1 MGVNGNSKFMI
12 KHMMQI
18 KTEYIVF
25 IKKIPAHLVRLQTVR
40 RPSEITS
47 HSTEKSESGST
58 SSAVVLA
65 ASLPLRTAA
74 EQSALR
80 IARRSF
86 TPSHIIVTLCP
97 HACSAATIS
106 RLVSGVALPN
116 IEQVWAVSF
125 SCDADRVLTSV
136 NRSAPLTPHCFA
148 AAAAAQWGFPAWV
161 AYGDLALLRAEARA
175 GCGAVVGLQS
185 SPEQIAAGAP
195 ERRFAAV
202 RGFAAIDG
210 SPKVLL
216 CDPWASGN
224 DFDCET
230 DMPLDDF
237 MVAWDNLALLMRQRK
252 NNTSPL
258 GRTRCSV
265 WLRPVGTDAPGVYH
279 MYINGEEHLLV
290 DDFCARGG
298 VLAYSLP
305 DAQPH
310 ATTAHRQFTY
320 VEPTQGGIL
329 LERGDTP
336 RKYTVYAIDSAGG
349 MLVGDVTVSAQTT
362 LPGSAPA
369 QPNPPR
375 SAAAPAQSPQPQKHF
390 NTLSAA
396 EYRALNKL
404 TAPVPARTLPGTSG
418 VMELNSVRAPF
429 NAPSTPQFAAPA
441 PHTAQEELLDILPD
455 LPEQQPKAEPAVT
468 TASAQQPAPAQLEN
482 IESPELPEEEKSATG
497 LSALPIA
504 HNDPTAQADIPPEQ
518 TTFAPAPAS
527 LPLRVVGEVFKTYI
541 ITERNNELCLIDKH
555 AAHERILFEQLA
567 KDYGS
572 VPSQMLLV
580 PVQVNLSAEEKQ
592 ALLAHQELLQNS
604 GVEVDDYGGF
614 TVVVRAVPAD
624 VPVDDVGDMVLEL
637 ANHLLNGGRD
647 ALREKTEWVLHS
659 IACRAAI
666 KAGDRTTTDEM
677 LALAQKIMDGSV
689 PPFCPHGR
697 PCVLKL
703 TRKELEKQFG
713 RLV

>member
-1 MGVNGNSKFMI
+1 
-12 KHMMQI
+12 
-18 KTEYIVF
+18 
-25 IKKIPAHLVRLQTVR
+25 VR
-40 RPSEITS
+40 
-47 HSTEKSESGST
+47 
-58 SSAVVLA
+58 AALA
-65 ASLPLRTAA
+65 APG
-74 EQSALR
+74 
-80 IARRSF
+80 
-86 TPSHIIVTLCP
+86 
-97 HACSAATIS
+97 
-106 RLVSGVALPN
+106 SGECRFDLGHVAKENP
-116 IEQVWAVSF
+116 
-125 SCDADRVLTSV
+125 RP
-136 NRSAPLTPHCFA
+136 AP
-148 AAAAAQWGFPAWV
+148 Q
-161 AYGDLALLRAEARA
+161 
-175 GCGAVVGLQS
+175 
-185 SPEQIAAGAP
+185 
-195 ERRFAAV
+195 
-202 RGFAAIDG
+202 
-210 SPKVLL
+210 
-216 CDPWASGN
+216 
-224 DFDCET
+224 
-230 DMPLDDF
+230 
-237 MVAWDNLALLMRQRK
+237 
-252 NNTSPL
+252 
-258 GRTRCSV
+258 
-265 WLRPVGTDAPGVYH
+265 
-279 MYINGEEHLLV
+279 
-290 DDFCARGG
+290 
-298 VLAYSLP
+298 
-305 DAQPH
+305 
-310 ATTAHRQFTY
+310 
-320 VEPTQGGIL
+320 
-329 LERGDTP
+329 
-336 RKYTVYAIDSAGG
+336 
-349 MLVGDVTVSAQTT
+349 QTT

-369 QPNPPR
+369 QSNPQRP
-375 SAAAPAQSPQPQKHF
+375 AVAPAQPPQPQKHF

-441 PHTAQEELLDILPD
+441 PHTAQEDLLDILPD

-468 TASAQQPAPAQLEN
+468 TALAQQPAPAQLEN